1 MRECVYMT
9 MAAQHSTVS
18 CAMPFSFP
26 WIIYSIR
33 GELEGFVAFGRIA
46 LLLHS
51 NKQRGLE
58 TRETGMGM

>member
-1 MRECVYMT
+1 
-9 MAAQHSTVS
+9 
-18 CAMPFSFP
+18 MPFSFP

-58 TRETGMGM
+58 TREKLEWEWEWEWECHVWG